1 MKSLCQ
7 AFLQIVN
14 NVANSTPIN
23 VSIDESSIATDVSF
37 GNPTEFIGVQVGSH
51 VITVSFDNI
60 ELSISAKLKKG
71 KYYTL
76 VFTGL
81 LSNLTQFPFQ
91 LILLKDNR
99 KCHGCKAQIRF
110 VNLAAGSPHVDV
122 YVDGKLVFRNVSF
135 NSLKSCK
142 WLLVCPGIHTIQ
154 VNLAGTSTVLV
165 QSVTHYFSSQQVFTI
180 ILSGTDST
188 SFTIQI
194 LWAPCKH

>member
-1 MKSLCQ
+1 MPSLCQ
-7 AFLQIVN
+7 SFLQIVN
-14 NVANSTPIN
+14 NVANSIPIN
-23 VSIDESSIATDVSF
+23 VSIDGSSIATNVSY
-37 GNPTEFIGVQVGSH
+37 GNPTEFIGVQGGSH
-51 VITVSFDNI
+51 VITVSFDSTV
-60 ELSISAKLKKG
+60 LSISTKLKNG
-71 KYYTL
+71 NYYTL
-76 VFTGL
+76 ILTGL

-91 LILLKDNR
+91 LVLLKDNQE
-99 KCHGCKAQIRF
+99 CHGCKAQIRF

-122 YVDGKLVFRNVSF
+122 YVDGKLIFRNVSF

-180 ILSGTDST
+180 IFAGTDST
-188 SFTIQI
+188 SFNIQI